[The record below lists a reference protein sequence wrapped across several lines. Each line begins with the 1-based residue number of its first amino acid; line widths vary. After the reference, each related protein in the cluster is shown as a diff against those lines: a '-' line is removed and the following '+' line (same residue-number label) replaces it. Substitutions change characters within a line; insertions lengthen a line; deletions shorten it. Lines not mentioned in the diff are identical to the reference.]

1 MAYGPIID
9 PDFFDREAVLDMQAD
24 DETRSAL
31 LVLFELMVFSMSAKS
46 NGVIRRNALR
56 RATMHADP
64 EAAMALLVKF
74 GLATETNQGW
84 QIDWTRQKS
93 AEWVTK
99 KQKDGA
105 DWDRHI
111 HDNHSACADHPGY
124 NCHKNGDYEKWCAAN
139 DLGDL
144 DDDRDG
150 NPLGNPNITQPN
162 STQPN
167 VVVGEELEVG
177 TEIVVAPLDSAPGG
191 APSLTPTQEDDSEP
205 TDSAPPKPR
214 KPRREPKVVMQL

>member
-9 PDFFDREAVLDMQAD
+9 PDFFDSEAVLDMQTD
-24 DETRSAL
+24 DESRSAL

-46 NGVIRRNALR
+46 DGAIRQNALR
-56 RATMHADP
+56 KATMHTDP
-64 EAAMALLVKF
+64 ETAMALLVKF
-74 GLATETNQGW
+74 GLATETAEGW

-93 AEWVTK
+93 AEWVSK

-150 NPLGNPNITQPN
+150 DPLGNPNITQPN
-162 STQPN
+162 STELN
-167 VVVGEELEVG
+167 GVKSEGERVGE
-177 TEIVVAPLDSAPGG
+177 EIVVAARESAPGG
-191 APSLTPTQEDDSEP
+191 APSLTPTQNDDSASKK
-205 TDSAPPKPR
+205 TRPKYDW
-214 KPRREPKVVMQL
+214 EEEF